1 MPDLYRCG
9 RGLHHRPPRGGWRPS
24 PRTHYLRGDAGTGQ
38 HALQGAATRKDRAKD
53 GPHKPITLLGYGEG
67 HAYEHI
73 SQAKNLTT
81 SAAVQSGQSAYAEA
95 GLSPDDISLL
105 QLYDCFT
112 PALLIQIEDLGPRN
126 DNTWGSWWYEN
137 SIGGFKK
144 PIFAGHQNCNDQI
157 RRLAREL
164 YDAGKIHCHRDYG
177 LGTQAINLRYVWLD
191 TIVPI
196 PDIDDLPFVKAA
208 WEDLYL

>member
-1 MPDLYRCG
+1 MKVGLDLATCLLDIHEG
-9 RGLHHRPPRGGWRPS
+9 RVDKKHVLV
-24 PRTHYLRGDAGTGQ
+24 
-38 HALQGAATRKDRAKD
+38 
-53 GPHKPITLLGYGEG
+53 I
-67 HAYEHI
+67 I
-73 SQAKNLTT
+73 S
-81 SAAVQSGQSAYAEA
+81 E
-95 GLSPDDISLL
+95 DII
-105 QLYDCFT
+105 D
-112 PALLIQIEDLGPRN
+112 PRN

-137 SIGGFKK
+137 AIGGFKK

-164 YDAGKIHCHRDYG
+164 YDDGKIHCHRDYG

-208 WEDLYL
+208 WEDYRIAAGLCS